1 MGDRNRHDERSA
13 GHVHEPEAV
22 DVEADTGE
30 RFDPFCHTLDSGGQA
45 LCFADIR
52 GRNVHTRKLPATS
65 TAMTVLTCQ
74 RCRKVICPTCQEIE
88 ARLAHG

>member
-1 MGDRNRHDERSA
+1 MNSPSDANAAYLPGS
-13 GHVHEPEAV
+13 EAV
-22 DVEADTGE
+22 EVEADAGE

-52 GRNVHTRKLPATS
+52 GRQVHTRELPSTS

-88 ARLAHG
+88 ARLAHV